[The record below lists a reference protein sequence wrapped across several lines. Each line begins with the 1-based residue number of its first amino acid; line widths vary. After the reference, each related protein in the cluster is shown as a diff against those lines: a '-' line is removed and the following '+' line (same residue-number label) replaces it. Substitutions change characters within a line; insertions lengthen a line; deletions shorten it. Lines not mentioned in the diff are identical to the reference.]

1 MGDLVNL
8 RIARKRRDRAREAE
22 GAAENRAAFGMTKAE
37 RRKIEAEREKA
48 ERGLDAHRLD
58 RPDGE

>member
-8 RIARKRRDRAREAE
+8 RQARKRQERERKAAA
-22 GAAENRAAFGMTKAE
+22 AAENRAAFGMTRAE
-37 RRKIEAEREKA
+37 RRRLEAEREKA

-58 RPDGE
+58 PPDGD